1 MTSQTNR
8 YSAIIEAIFHANYQ
22 PGQRAVDFERDD
34 LVTFASRLNTGL
46 PKNLGDVIC
55 SFRYRTELP
64 PSILAESPPGETWI
78 IRATG
83 RGKYRFALVANLPL
97 VPNPNLSITKVPDS
111 TPGIIAKYAFGD
123 EQALLARVRYNHP
136 IDIFLGIAC
145 YSLQNHLRTTARGFG
160 QLEIDEIYVGVDKNG
175 SHYAAP
181 VQAKGGND
189 RLSRVQ
195 VEQDMAVCTERL
207 PNLICR
213 PVGTQFMEGDMIA
226 LFEFEKDGDD
236 IRVVAEQHY
245 QLVAP
250 DAVTADDLARYR
262 QRLSS
267 GL

>member
-46 PKNLGDVIC
+46 PKNLGDVIY

-123 EQALLARVRYNHP
+123 EQALLARVRYNRL
-136 IDIFLGIAC
+136 IDIFLA
-145 YSLQNHLRTTARGFG
+145 LLVT
-160 QLEIDEIYVGVDKNG
+160 
-175 SHYAAP
+175 
-181 VQAKGGND
+181 
-189 RLSRVQ
+189 LSR
-195 VEQDMAVCTERL
+195 T
-207 PNLICR
+207 ICGPP
-213 PVGTQFMEGDMIA
+213 PVDS
-226 LFEFEKDGDD
+226 DN
-236 IRVVAEQHY
+236 R
-245 QLVAP
+245 
-250 DAVTADDLARYR
+250 R
-262 QRLSS
+262 
-267 GL
+267 